1 MTKAP
6 KEFARSDLKHSL
18 KNGQPVQ
25 FRPTAY
31 IRAPMK
37 RRTKK
42 VILTIYVTPETR
54 AKVHARARVERRS
67 VTNIVEGWIMERAQ

>member
-1 MTKAP
+1 
-6 KEFARSDLKHSL
+6 
-18 KNGQPVQ
+18 
-25 FRPTAY
+25 
-31 IRAPMK
+31 MK